1 MGTDGGDQ
9 EERGNSG
16 PETGRWMKAG
26 DSDPWRSVAS
36 RRLLKLWGA
45 QLLVFS
51 EQGAGMPNT
60 LQLMGR
66 SLQRVHPSQPRVTE
80 REYVTLGKAGELE
93 QGKGRGTHDGDRAAR
108 EVGTEASLTVGYV
121 RS

>member
-1 MGTDGGDQ
+1 
-9 EERGNSG
+9 
-16 PETGRWMKAG
+16 MKAG
-26 DSDPWRSVAS
+26 DSDPWRSVAA

-51 EQGAGMPNT
+51 EQGAGMPKA

-66 SLQRVHPSQPRVTE
+66 SLQRVHPSQLRVTE
-80 REYVTLGKAGELE
+80 REYVTLGKAGERE
-93 QGKGRGTHDGDRAAR
+93 QGKGRGPMMQTGRAAR